1 MKILAIDPGT
11 TMGWAFTKTA
21 GYSIDACGQVK
32 CPTKKGTPEY
42 LKDAK
47 RARWQ
52 AIELKSLIL
61 KYEPAMIL
69 YEMSGG
75 SMSSRAGA
83 CMAASVAI
91 VVASAAIMSV
101 EIMGIPQKQL
111 SDYFKK
117 ITGIYQFESTTQKKG
132 YTIAEIEGLYR
143 ALDLSTKH
151 HAADAC
157 LLLNAFTRIPDK
169 FQEVR

>member
-1 MKILAIDPGT
+1 MPAQKN
-11 TMGWAFTKTA
+11 
-21 GYSIDACGQVK
+21 V
-32 CPTKKGTPEY
+32 PEY
-42 LKDAK
+42 LKDGK
-47 RARWQ
+47 RAATQ
-52 AIELKSLIL
+52 AAALKSLIL
-61 KYEPAMIL
+61 EHEPELLL

-75 SMSSRAGA
+75 SLSSRAGS

-91 VVASAAIMSV
+91 VVATAACMSLAV
-101 EIMGIPQKQL
+101 RGIPQRHL

-143 ALDLSTKH
+143 DLNLGTQH
-151 HAADAC
+151 HAADAAMI
-157 LLLNAFTRIPDK
+157 LNAFIRIPEK